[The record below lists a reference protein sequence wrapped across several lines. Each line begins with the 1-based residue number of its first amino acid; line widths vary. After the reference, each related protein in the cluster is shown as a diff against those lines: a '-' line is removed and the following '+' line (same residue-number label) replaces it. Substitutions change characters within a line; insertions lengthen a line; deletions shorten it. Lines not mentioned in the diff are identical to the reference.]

1 MATPRKKKIETV
13 VNEDYSKLE
22 MYAIWMHEFYESLR
36 AAGFDDLTAFA
47 IILDKT
53 SYPDWV
59 EYGKTNPKD
68 IIAHLE
74 DEDETG

>member
-1 MATPRKKKIETV
+1 MATQRKKKVLTV
-13 VNEDYSKLE
+13 ANEDYTELE
-22 MYAIWMHEFYESLR
+22 MYAIWLHEFYEALM
-36 AAGFDDLTAFA
+36 AAGFDDATCMG
-47 IILDKT
+47 ILVDKS

-74 DEDETG
+74 DEDN